1 MEFQL
6 EKKTALVLGG
16 SSGIG
21 LSIAQALA
29 SRGADIILVSSNQE
43 KLNAASETFDSART
57 IETALCDLSSSNAV
71 REFCDSLVRRERGVD
86 ILVNNSGGPKAGSI
100 FDVSQNDWA
109 DALQANFFAFV
120 QLTKACLPSMQNK
133 QWGRIIN
140 ISSTTAIE
148 PTQQMIISSS
158 VRAAVSAF
166 SKSIADTVASDG
178 ISINTI
184 CPGGVETDRLSSL
197 VSAQAKKAGKDYE
210 EVLTENAKII
220 PAGRYARPEEL
231 ASLAEYLCCEEAGYL
246 TGRVLSFDG
255 GLLRS
260 F

>member
-43 KLNAASETFDSART
+43 KLNAATETFESART
-57 IETALCDLSSSNAV
+57 IETVLCDLSSLKAV
-71 REFCDSLVRRERGVD
+71 REFCDSLARSERGVD
-86 ILVNNSGGPKAGSI
+86 ILINNSGGPKAGSI

-120 QLTKACLPSMQNK
+120 QLTKTCLPFMQNR

-166 SKSIADTVASDG
+166 SKSVSDTVASDG

-184 CPGGVETDRLSSL
+184 CPGGRD
-197 VSAQAKKAGKDYE
+197 
-210 EVLTENAKII
+210 
-220 PAGRYARPEEL
+220 
-231 ASLAEYLCCEEAGYL
+231 
-246 TGRVLSFDG
+246 
-255 GLLRS
+255 
-260 F
+260 

>member
-21 LSIAQALA
+21 LAIAQALA
-29 SRGADIILVSSNQE
+29 ARGAAITLVSSNQE
-43 KLNAASETFDSART
+43 KLNAATRTFDNAQN
-57 IETALCDLSSSNAV
+57 IETALCDLSSSSAV
-71 REFCDSLVRRERGVD
+71 SEFCDSLLLSERGVD

-100 FDVSQNDWA
+100 FDVSQNDWS

-120 QLTKACLPSMQNK
+120 QLTKTCLPFMQK
-133 QWGRIIN
+133 KHWGRIIN

-166 SKSIADTVASDG
+166 SKSISDTVARDG

-184 CPGGVETDRLSSL
+184 CPGGVETDRLTSL
-197 VSAQAKKAGKDYE
+197 VSAQAKKLGKDYE
-210 EVLTENAKII
+210 EVLIENSKII